1 MNVNVLTYYLLM
13 WQLGNRLCKETDF
26 MEKMKAYFWSSNLEI
41 EEFENGW
48 ESVIKEFNLEENK
61 G

>member
-1 MNVNVLTYYLLM
+1 M